1 MARSNAPTI
10 VDKKGRLRHGIYEA
24 VLDELEMAGAS
35 KEQIEDFK
43 LEVEYRTKHKQ
54 RLRVSWLQ
62 AAQNDELSNIERMF
76 INAGYS
82 VEEASELTGFKK
94 KDLLNEANWDG
105 NKFKFGD
112 QILVVDFSY
121 KGSAFRRA

>member
-10 VDKKGRLRHGIYEA
+10 VDKKGRLRHSIYEA

-54 RLRVSWLQ
+54 RMRVSWLQ
-62 AAQNDELSNIERMF
+62 AAQDELSGIERRSD
-76 INAGYS
+76 NAGYS

-112 QILVVDFSY
+112 QIWVVDFSY